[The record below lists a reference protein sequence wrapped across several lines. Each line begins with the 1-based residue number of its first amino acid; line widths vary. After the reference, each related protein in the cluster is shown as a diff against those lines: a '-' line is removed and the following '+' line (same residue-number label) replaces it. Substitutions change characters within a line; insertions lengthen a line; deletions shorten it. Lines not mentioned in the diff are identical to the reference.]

1 MSDDDLSCYFCF
13 FWKPITPFTSGIQ
26 IQLQTEYYMK
36 WISWAQPSPPPQG
49 SRLVS
54 SNLTRYNLVQLTVC
68 LGAIEGGD
76 KATGMQFPCPN
87 HRGCYW
93 VSVGVFGSLPSVVGE
108 RKHMDFKWECVR
120 RVNNVFSEKN
130 NLQYNSDLFN
140 TCMYTGISST
150 FGIYWVE
157 ASRNV
162 FERQTF

>member
-49 SRLVS
+49 SWLVS

-93 VSVGVFGSLPSVVGE
+93 VSVGVFGSLPSVVRE
-108 RKHMDFKWECVR
+108 RD
-120 RVNNVFSEKN
+120 
-130 NLQYNSDLFN
+130 
-140 TCMYTGISST
+140 SST
-150 FGIYWVE
+150 ALLSFVIKSAFPE
-157 ASRNV
+157 ASSPWKWII
-162 FERQTF
+162 RQKQKASFGTKGGREKAYGFQMRMCKKSEQCF